1 MKIKVIILS
10 VLFAS
15 FFYLLFLIKDL
26 ASLSIPKINP
36 KETIYLSLEMKRRE
50 VEKAID
56 MLKEDR
62 TEEAI
67 IFLKDERLSDNVFAK
82 FYLGLIL
89 FETGKE
95 KEGLE
100 LIAKSIKEE
109 PVLYDGYYP
118 DNVRRILNIVSDKII
133 GRDEFREYRHLIE
146 SKLKGGCG

>member
-1 MKIKVIILS
+1 
-10 VLFAS
+10 
-15 FFYLLFLIKDL
+15 
-26 ASLSIPKINP
+26 
-36 KETIYLSLEMKRRE
+36 MKRRE